1 MSLTLTNATLLLPE
15 AALAGTVVLDGPLI
29 TSVHPGC
36 SHAPDALDLE
46 GDLLLPGAVDL
57 HTDNL
62 ERQVEPRTG
71 ARWPSRAAFLAHDA
85 QCAAAGV
92 TTVLD
97 SFCLGELGF
106 DEDRQRTS
114 LDGVA
119 DLDALSE
126 AGLLKCDHRLHLR
139 CEVPAP
145 GTPGLLA
152 ALAAHPALAMVS
164 LMDHT
169 PGIGQYGDLDRYR
182 RMRRRDG
189 EAPDSTEQ
197 RILTLTAR
205 RASLH
210 AANRAALLELLRG
223 TRVIVASHD
232 DRTEDEI
239 AANLADGIGI
249 SEFPVTLAAAVA
261 ARAGGM
267 RIVGGAPNIVRG
279 GSHSGNVAAS
289 ALLQA
294 GLLDALASDYVPASL
309 IHAAF
314 IIADSGWLDLPRAIA
329 LIADAPARMIGLAD
343 RGRIAAGLRADLVRV
358 RLHLGIPAIRAVWC
372 AGARIA

>member
-1 MSLTLTNATLLLPE
+1 MSLILTNATLLLPE
-15 AALAGTVVLDGPLI
+15 AAVTGTVVLDGTLI
-29 TSVHPGC
+29 GDVQPGH
-36 SHAPDALDLE
+36 SHIPGAVDLG
-46 GDLLLPGAVDL
+46 GDFLLPGAVDL

-62 ERQVEPRTG
+62 ERQVEPRAG

-85 QCAAAGV
+85 QCAAAGI

-97 SFCLGELGF
+97 SFCLGDLGF
-106 DEDRQRTS
+106 DEDRSRTS

-119 DLDALSE
+119 DLDALRK

-145 GTPGLLA
+145 GTPSLLA
-152 ALAAHPALAMVS
+152 ALAGHPVLAMVS

-169 PGIGQYGDLDRYR
+169 PGIGQYGDLARYR
-182 RMRRRDG
+182 DMRRRDG
-189 EAPDSTEQ
+189 EAPNDTEQ
-197 RILTLTAR
+197 RIATLTAR
-205 RASLH
+205 RTRLQVP
-210 AANRAALLELLRG
+210 NRAALLDLLRD
-223 TRVIVASHD
+223 THITLASHD
-232 DRTEDEI
+232 DRTEAEI
-239 AANLADGIGI
+239 ETNIADGIGI
-249 SEFPVTLAAAVA
+249 SEFPVTMAAAMA

-267 RIVGGAPNIVRG
+267 RIIGGAPNIVRG

-314 IIADSGWLDLPRAIA
+314 IIAEAGWRDLPRAVT
-329 LIADAPARMIGLAD
+329 LVGDAPARMIGLAD
-343 RGRIAAGLRADLVRV
+343 RGRIAPGLRADLVRV
-358 RLHLGIPAIRAVWC
+358 RLHDGLPLIRAVYG
-372 AGARIA
+372 AGERIA